1 MVKLLAEMETKG
13 IKVNKNYLMDLSKKF
28 QNRIEN
34 IDSSLLR
41 SGRFDLLLETVTPD
55 NREIK
60 EILDLKIK
68 SKGVTIPDISKI
80 QNRNLPPRITDQEKQ
95 LHEEFIETLGEN
107 SIWKKTR

>member
-1 MVKLLAEMETKG
+1 MLAAT
-13 IKVNKNYLMDLSKKF
+13 NK
-28 QNRIEN
+28 IEN

-55 NREIK
+55 NSVIK

-80 QNRNLPPRITDQEKQ
+80 KLKDFNGADIDTMINLAIQ
-95 LHEEFIETLGEN
+95 FSN
-107 SIWKKTR
+107 SKNLTNKGVQKAIDEIDKRKKIASS